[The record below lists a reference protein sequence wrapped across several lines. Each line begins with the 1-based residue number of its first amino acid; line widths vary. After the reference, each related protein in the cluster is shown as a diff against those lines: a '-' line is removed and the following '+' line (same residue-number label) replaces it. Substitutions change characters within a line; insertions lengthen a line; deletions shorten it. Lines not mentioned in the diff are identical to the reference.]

1 MAFSFVA
8 GNLALDFCNTASN
21 WNGEHQSEKL
31 AEGYLSLLEWGR
43 QAGLL
48 SADRANQLASQ
59 AKRQPASSQQAIEEA
74 LSLRD
79 LLYRIFSRRANKV
92 PIDIKDLTNLSRLAA
107 TALMHHRLEPEGNGF
122 HWVGQSS
129 EDDLKQVVWPIVVQ
143 AVELL
148 NSPQLPFVGQCDGDS
163 CGWLFLDTSK
173 NHSRR
178 WCAMG
183 DCGNRVKAKRF
194 YQKERQRK
202 STAI

>member
-1 MAFSFVA
+1 MVFSFVA
-8 GNLALDFCNTASN
+8 GNLALDFCNTVSN
-21 WNGEHQSEKL
+21 WDSEYQSEKL
-31 AEGYLSLLEWGR
+31 ADGYFSLLEWGR

-48 SADRANQLASQ
+48 SVDRANQLVGI
-59 AKRQPASSQQAIEEA
+59 AKRESASSQQAIEEA
-74 LSLRD
+74 LSLRG
-79 LLYRIFSRRANKV
+79 LLYRIFSCCANKV
-92 PIDIKDLTNLSRLAA
+92 PIDVEDLAKLSRLAA

-148 NSPQLPFVGQCDGDS
+148 NSPQLQFVGQCDGDP

-183 DCGNRVKAKRF
+183 DCGNREKAKRF
-194 YQKERQRK
+194 YQKERKRK
-202 STAI
+202 STVG